1 MKKIYIG
8 VIVLLLLLASVIGYR
23 KFQKRAATSPS
34 YQAVQT
40 TQTTSEADEL
50 SQEQESFNQDANEL
64 EGIEKDASLD
74 NLDQDLTD
82 MSGTSTSSNT
92 KVDTAYLESLEKDLG
107 SEISTF
113 STDSQDL
120 EGINGDT
127 ALSAL
132 DSELS
137 VIK

>member
-8 VIVLLLLLASVIGYR
+8 VIILLLLLVSAISYR
-23 KFQKRAATSPS
+23 KFQKIAAVPSKNTPTENQTS
-34 YQAVQT
+34 
-40 TQTTSEADEL
+40 SEADEL

-64 EGIEKDASLD
+64 ESMEKDASLD
-74 NLDQDLTD
+74 NLDQDLAD
-82 MSGTSTSSNT
+82 MSGTEASSNN
-92 KVDTAYLESLEKDLG
+92 KIDTAYLESLEKDLG
-107 SEISTF
+107 SEISAF
-113 STDSQDL
+113 SADSQDL